1 MTYTPSVPVIRHKN
15 RSGKDNP
22 VSGAIQVIPV
32 QFDDVAA
39 SEVVAYQWS
48 PPAGMNF
55 EIIDIYAR
63 CTTVASDPS
72 ITIGSTVAGAEIV
85 AAVNLTTALGA
96 LTLLTQTLTPTS
108 VLDVRVTADSGD
120 SAESVSITIVGYCT
134 VPPDAAFL
142 RGVDHF

>member
-1 MTYTPSVPVIRHKN
+1 MTYVPESPVVRNKN
-15 RSGKDNP
+15 RTGKDNP
-22 VSGAIQVIPV
+22 VSGAIQVIPI

-55 EIIDIYAR
+55 EIISIDAR
-63 CTTVASDPS
+63 ATAKTSDPS
-72 ITIGSTVAGAEIV
+72 ITVGSTAAGAEIV
-85 AAVNLTTALGA
+85 AAVNLTTTLGS

-120 SAESVSITIVGYCT
+120 AAESVSITIVGYCT
-134 VPPDAAFL
+134 VPPDATFF
-142 RGVDHF
+142 RNVNHF